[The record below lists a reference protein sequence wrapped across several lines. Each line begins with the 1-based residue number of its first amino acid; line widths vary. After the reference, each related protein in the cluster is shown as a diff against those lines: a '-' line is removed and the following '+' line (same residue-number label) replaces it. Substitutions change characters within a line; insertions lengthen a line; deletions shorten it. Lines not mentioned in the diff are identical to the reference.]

1 MRRRSAGGSSASGI
15 GWPARSEY
23 HSTALTSAVGSGC
36 ANSDAITA
44 GTRALSDVRS
54 AVATG
59 ICVKIAIMSSRAA
72 LIAIVFALLTA
83 TSPGRAAAVCTAA
96 EIISQEGGCP
106 AGDGPCV
113 IGGKYTIDDGCT

>member
-1 MRRRSAGGSSASGI
+1 M
-15 GWPARSEY
+15 
-23 HSTALTSAVGSGC
+23 
-36 ANSDAITA
+36 
-44 GTRALSDVRS
+44 
-54 AVATG
+54 
-59 ICVKIAIMSSRAA
+59 KIAVMSSRVA

-113 IGGKYTIDDGCT
+113 IGGKYTIDDGCTIDFGARSVTLLTSGRLTIGLWASTPARHPRR